1 MMWQVKAWAL
11 LTKFAGPLIGA
22 ALAVLLGLAV
32 ALWWTDSQLQTARE
46 ALAEIRGDLLTCIS
60 ANASQRNAIALL
72 EQAQERNR
80 TQREDAIRRQ
90 REALARIEQLEQA
103 RDEQHDQQIDRIV
116 RIADGDAC
124 AGLPIPDRLRDAA
137 SSNTD

>member
-1 MMWQVKAWAL
+1 MWLVKAWAL

-22 ALAVLLGLAV
+22 ALAVILSLSV
-32 ALWWTDSQLQTARE
+32 ALWWTNSRLDAAR
-46 ALAEIRGDLLTCIS
+46 ATLAEIRGDLATCIS

-72 EQAQERNR
+72 EDAQERNR

-90 REALARIEQLEQA
+90 REALARIEELEQA

-124 AGLPIPDRLRDAA
+124 AGLPIPDRLRRAA
-137 SSNTD
+137 GGD